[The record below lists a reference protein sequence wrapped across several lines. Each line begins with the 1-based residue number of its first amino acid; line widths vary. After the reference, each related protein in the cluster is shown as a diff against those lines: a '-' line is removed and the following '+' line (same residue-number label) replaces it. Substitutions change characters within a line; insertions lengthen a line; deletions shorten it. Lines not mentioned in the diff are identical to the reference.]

1 MADKRKLLAEEK
13 NLLNQIQSRQSEL
26 NSLLEQN
33 VEDERAREKSLSIQA
48 RLKEKILEGEVEGR
62 KRLAEE
68 LRLNRQIE
76 SVQSRL
82 LAVQRQSFETE
93 QEFEALLSIESRLLQ
108 ELTDLEQSRA
118 NTTES
123 INKSLN
129 QQANLLEGL
138 AERAI
143 GKVDGLLGRVPV
155 LGDTLS
161 QTFRE
166 STGDLTSQ
174 IGKTFV
180 QSGGKAKQFGKLFGG
195 ISRGIGAA
203 LRVAFGPIGILLA
216 VGAALV
222 AIVQRFAKLDALV
235 QNTRKNLGI
244 TRSESAELIKNLE
257 FDTKRREA
265 QLEVIQQIND
275 QLGFTPKITK
285 QTAKEIDVMRRKFK
299 LTVEEAAAITTFNM
313 ASGQS
318 LKEFNNELEA
328 TLKAENKRNKISV
341 SARSVTAEIAKLSAS
356 TRLAFR
362 GQTGELVKQIA
373 ATKRIGINMERA
385 RDIARGLIDIEGSL
399 EAQFQL
405 EALTGR
411 SLDLGRVRMLAMDA
425 RTQGQAVEE
434 LVRQLGPLALSTNQ
448 VVRDAVSGLGVSFDE
463 VAATAE
469 RLGIVGET
477 GQTGTEDALKNVR
490 SVGETTNDILG
501 NILKK
506 VTQIVES
513 PILNIVGG
521 GRRGARFRTE
531 SEPNL
536 RTG

>member
-26 NSLLEQN
+26 NSLLDQN
-33 VEDERAREKSLSIQA
+33 LEDERAREKSLSIQA
-48 RLKEKILEGEVEGR
+48 RLKEKISEKEKE
-62 KRLAEE
+62 LA
-68 LRLNRQIE
+68 
-76 SVQSRL
+76 
-82 LAVQRQSFETE
+82 
-93 QEFEALLSIESRLLQ
+93 
-108 ELTDLEQSRA
+108 D
-118 NTTES
+118 TTES
-123 INKSLN
+123 INKKLN
-129 QQANLLEGL
+129 QQAKVLEGV
-138 AERAI
+138 AEGAI
-143 GKVDGLLGRVPV
+143 GKIDSLLGRVPL

-166 STGDLTSQ
+166 STQSLADD

-180 QSGGKAKQFGKLFGG
+180 QSGGQAKQFGKLFGG
-195 ISRGIGAA
+195 ISRGIGTA
-203 LRVAFGPIGILLA
+203 LRVAFGPIGILLT

-222 AIVQRFAKLDALV
+222 SIVQRFAKLDALV

-244 TRSESAELIKNLE
+244 TRSESSELIKNLE
-257 FDTKRREA
+257 FNTKRREA

-275 QLGFTPKITK
+275 ELGFTPKITK

-299 LTVEEAAAITTFNM
+299 LTAEEAAAITTFNM

-328 TLKAENKRNKISV
+328 TLKAENERNKISV

-362 GQTGELVKQIA
+362 GQTDELVKQIA

-425 RTQGQAVEE
+425 STQGQAVEE

-448 VVRDAVSGLGVSFDE
+448 FVRDAVGGLGVSFDE

-477 GQTGTEDALKNVR
+477 GQTGTEDALENVR

-501 NILKK
+501 NILER

-521 GRRGARFRTE
+521 GRRGAGFRTE
-531 SEPNL
+531 AESE
-536 RTG
+536 GVG

>member
-33 VEDERAREKSLSIQA
+33 LEDERAREKSLSIQA
-48 RLKEKILEGEVEGR
+48 RLKEKIVE
-62 KRLAEE
+62 KEKELA
-68 LRLNRQIE
+68 
-76 SVQSRL
+76 
-82 LAVQRQSFETE
+82 
-93 QEFEALLSIESRLLQ
+93 
-108 ELTDLEQSRA
+108 D
-118 NTTES
+118 TTES
-123 INKSLN
+123 INKKLN
-129 QQANLLEGL
+129 QQAKVLEGV
-138 AERAI
+138 AEGAI
-143 GKVDGLLGRVPV
+143 GKIDSLLGRVPL

-166 STGDLTSQ
+166 STQSLAGD
-174 IGKTFV
+174 IAGTFV
-180 QSGGKAKQFGKLFGG
+180 QSGGQAKQFGKLFGG
-195 ISRGIGAA
+195 IARGIGTAI
-203 LRVAFGPIGILLA
+203 RVAFGPIGILLA

-222 AIVQRFAKLDALV
+222 SIVQRFAKLDALV

-244 TRSESAELIKNLE
+244 TRSESSELIKNLE
-257 FDTKRREA
+257 FNTKRREA

-275 QLGFTPKITK
+275 ELGFTPKITK

-299 LTVEEAAAITTFNM
+299 LTAQEAAAITTFNM

-318 LKEFNNELEA
+318 LKEFNNELED

-362 GQTGELVKQIA
+362 GQTDELVKQIA

-425 RTQGQAVEE
+425 STQGQAVEE

-448 VVRDAVSGLGVSFDE
+448 FVRDAVGGLGVSFDE

-477 GQTGTEDALKNVR
+477 GQTGTEDALENVR

-501 NILKK
+501 NILER

-521 GRRGARFRTE
+521 GRRRATLTTE
-531 SEPNL
+531 QVPRGL
-536 RTG
+536 